1 MNVALCRY
9 ANEWPNVPV
18 TFTLERNPMTSQLY
32 QKVVAL
38 ELLLRQHEESNRIR
52 GVTATREALDQG
64 DLEGAK
70 TTYRAMLGGAGSF
83 ADLNFWHDNFETRRK
98 LNEPLDSLR
107 DGIWDAFGL

>member
-70 TTYRAMLGGAGSF
+70 TTYRAMASDCISRRLYEAEVTTPTSF
-83 ADLNFWHDNFETRRK
+83 S
-98 LNEPLDSLR
+98 PS
-107 DGIWDAFGL
+107 